1 MANEWQ
7 RIAIRPNDYQKLKVL
22 TALSNINRGKED
34 QLPMADYFGD
44 VLDEAWK
51 RAKAN
56 GWVSDAMLTL
66 DEAVETFSTD
76 PEPVYEELEA
86 GA

>member
-22 TALSNINRGKED
+22 TAIANMGRGKED

-44 VLDEAWK
+44 VVNAAWK
-51 RAKAN
+51 LAKSR
-56 GWVSDAMLTL
+56 GMVSDAMLAL
-66 DEAVETFSTD
+66 EEAVETFS
-76 PEPVYEELEA
+76 EPVYEEMEA